1 MRGVAACFAVLVASL
16 IGQGQGGHS
25 PANSGAAGT
34 EQEHSE
40 AATRQP
46 SPSSSGSERQWW
58 LLGILTLG
66 IRFIDD
72 AWVCDVRKFYCFVCG
87 CNFDVG
93 RASLVEL
100 RVSSRS

>member
-1 MRGVAACFAVLVASL
+1 MAADFAVLVASL
-16 IGQGQGGHS
+16 LGHGQGGHS

-46 SPSSSGSERQWW
+46 SPSSESQWW

-66 IRFIDD
+66 IRFVDT
-72 AWVCDVRKFYCFVCG
+72 ALVCNVGEYNCFVSG
-87 CNFDVG
+87 GNFDVG
-93 RASLVEL
+93 RAGIVEL
-100 RVSSRS
+100 CVSSRS